1 MDIFALPDHDK
12 HAAVLLRNILG
23 AIHSVFPDARLTIN
37 AHQETNNIVFDIQ
50 RSDGG
55 RGVEVTEAF
64 LDADEGL
71 NSALHNL
78 VDLPKQLRQLRLG
91 EVLMV
96 TDVGFERPVL
106 RPWRAMRILIAL
118 PAIWLDDLSLLMEVG
133 LV

>member
-1 MDIFALPDHDK
+1 MDIFTLPEHDK
-12 HAAVLLRNILG
+12 YAAVLLKNILG

-37 AHQETNNIVFDIQ
+37 AHEATNNIVFDIQ

-71 NSALHNL
+71 NSALHDL
-78 VDLPKQLRQLRLG
+78 VDLPAQLRQLGLG
-91 EVLMV
+91 EVLRV
-96 TDVGFERPVL
+96 TDVGLERPVL

-118 PAIWLDDLSLLMEVG
+118 QAIGLGDLWSVMEVG
-133 LV
+133 FV

>member
-1 MDIFALPDHDK
+1 MDIFALPEQDK
-12 HAAVLLRNILG
+12 HAAVLLKNILG
-23 AIHSVFPDARLTIN
+23 TIRSVFPDARLTIN
-37 AHQETNNIVFDIQ
+37 AHEATNNIVFDIQ
-50 RSDGG
+50 QSNGG

-71 NSALHNL
+71 NSALHCL
-78 VDLPKQLRQLRLG
+78 VDLPAQLRRLGLG
-91 EVLMV
+91 EVLRV

-118 PAIWLDDLSLLMEVG
+118 QAIGLHDPWSLMEVG